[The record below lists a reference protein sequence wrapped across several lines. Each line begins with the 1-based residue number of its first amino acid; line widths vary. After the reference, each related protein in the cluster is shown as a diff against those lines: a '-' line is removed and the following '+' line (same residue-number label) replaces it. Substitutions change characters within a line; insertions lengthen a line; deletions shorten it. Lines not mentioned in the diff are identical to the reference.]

1 MEVMEQRGAA
11 DHKSVH
17 SMLMMMAWG
26 GGGAFV
32 KPFG

>member
-26 GGGAFV
+26 GGAFV